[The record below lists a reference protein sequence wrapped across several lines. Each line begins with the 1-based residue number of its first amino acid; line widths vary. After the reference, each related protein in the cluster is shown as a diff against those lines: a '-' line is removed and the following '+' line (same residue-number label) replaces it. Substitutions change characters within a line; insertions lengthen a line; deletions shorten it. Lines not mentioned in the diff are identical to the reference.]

1 MPVRGHERSL
11 LTAAY
16 AELHCHSAYSFLD
29 GASRPEELAARAY
42 ELGHSALALT
52 DHDNLCGALEFAHAA
67 KALGLR
73 PITGCELTVSDEH
86 GDFHVTL
93 LVETRTGYATSR
105 GCSAPRTRTTASS
118 RARRCTRCAR
128 APRGSSASPAARA
141 TARSCIPTSRW
152 RSRAAVR
159 SDEAFGADGLR
170 VELQRPLWRGD
181 RARNRRLIE
190 CAARSACASAPA
202 TTCTCTSGAGAR
214 CRTRSSPSART
225 SRWRPA
231 RPSGAAIAS
240 TCSRA
245 RRELALLFADLPEAI
260 GETVALADRLRF
272 DITQDLGYRYPAA
285 DDAVADAELA
295 QICALE
301 LERRYRGLSHRGEAR
316 TRLDEELALIRYHG
330 LSGFFLLHREILE
343 IAREIAIAVR
353 GPHSARMAL
362 PPGRGRGSSVGS
374 IVCYLTGLSHVDP
387 VSARLSL
394 GRFLNRE
401 LASVPDIDLDF
412 PRDIREKLILAV
424 HDRFG
429 RERSALI
436 AAFSTYRS
444 RSAIRELG
452 KALGLPPPDLE
463 RLARGSDGW
472 RAERVGEEL
481 AQMEGIRERSHDR
494 RFRALAHLCGEI
506 AGLPR
511 HLSQHP
517 GGMIVSTGPLAEL
530 VPLVPA
536 AMEGRQICQWD
547 KDSCADAGFLK
558 IDLLG
563 LGMLSAVE
571 RCIDL
576 IARARGEIVDLS
588 RAPLDDAGTYAEIQA
603 ADTVGVFQIE
613 SRAQMQMLLRTR
625 PENLE
630 DLTVE
635 VALVRPG
642 PIQGGA
648 VHPYLERR
656 EAVRND
662 PDYPV
667 PYDHPL
673 LAEALADTLG
683 VIVYQD
689 QVLDV
694 AVALAG
700 FSQGQAESLRRAMS
714 RRRSREAMVAHW
726 HAFRDGARGRDVPEP
741 VARLVFEKIVAFSEF
756 GFPKAHAAAF
766 GLLAYQSAWLRR
778 HYPAE
783 FLCALL
789 NEQPMGF
796 YPPASL
802 IRDAQRRGVEI
813 LGAEVN
819 ASQALCSIEPGGAV
833 RIGLSYVRG
842 LGQPAAL
849 GLVEARE
856 GDGPYADVADLVR
869 RAGLSLPECERVIA
883 AGACDAFGPRREQL
897 WRAGLIARPEPTRG
911 GGRQL
916 ALDLE
921 IGTTPV
927 LPKAGAW
934 DELVADYET
943 TGISVRDH
951 PLAQLRGGLTARGF
965 VATAALEHLPS
976 GTPIRIAGLT
986 VARQRPASAKGVVFL
1001 LLEDEHGLV
1010 NLVLFSDVYEQ
1021 HRLLAR
1027 TEPLLEAYGKLER
1040 RERNINVIVERLLP
1054 LGTPSRRVLP
1064 TAGLQPVGSAQI
1076 FEELPA
1082 AVGDDVTRLRANA
1095 PGAHHFGSGRGKR

>member
-1 MPVRGHERSL
+1 MPVPGTKGFL

-29 GASRPEELAARAY
+29 GASRPEELAARAH

-73 PITGCELTVSDEH
+73 PITGCELTVGDEH
-86 GDFHVTL
+86 GIFHVTL
-93 LVETRTGYATSR
+93 LVETRTGYAHLSQLL
-105 GCSAPRTRTTASS
+105 SAAHAHDRLVPRTPLAALCAGAEGLVCLTG
-118 RARRCTRCAR
+118 CAR
-128 APRGSSASPAARA
+128 HGALVHPDEQVALVRGRA
-141 TARSCIPTSRW
+141 LRQ
-152 RSRAAVR
+152 
-159 SDEAFGADGLR
+159 AFGAGGLR

-190 CAARSACASAPA
+190 CAATLGVRLCASNDVHMHERRRGALQDALVAIRTHLPLEACEAERRGNREHVLKSPA
-202 TTCTCTSGAGAR
+202 
-214 CRTRSSPSART
+214 
-225 SRWRPA
+225 
-231 RPSGAAIAS
+231 
-240 TCSRA
+240 
-245 RRELALLFADLPEAI
+245 ELALLFADLPEAI

-285 DDAVADAELA
+285 DDTVADAELA

-301 LERRYRGLSHRGEAR
+301 LERRYRGLSYRDEAR
-316 TRLDEELALIRYHG
+316 TRLDEELALIRFHG

-387 VSARLSL
+387 VTARLSL

-401 LASVPDIDLDF
+401 LTSVPDIDLDF
-412 PRDIREKLILAV
+412 PRDIRERLILAV

-472 RAERVGEEL
+472 HADRVGEEL
-481 AQMEGIRERSHDR
+481 AQMSGIRERSHDR

-571 RCIDL
+571 GCVDL
-576 IARARGEIVDLS
+576 IARARGETVDLS
-588 RAPLDDAGTYAEIQA
+588 RVPLDDPGTYAEIQA

-662 PDYPV
+662 PDSTV

-726 HAFRDGARGRDVPEP
+726 HSFRDGALARGVPEP
-741 VARLVFEKIVAFSEF
+741 IARQVFEKIVAFSEF

-778 HYPAE
+778 RYPAE

-802 IRDAQRRGVEI
+802 IRDAQRRGVEVA
-813 LGAEVN
+813 GADVN
-819 ASQALCSIEPGGAV
+819 DSHALCSIEPGGAV

-842 LGQPAAL
+842 LGRPAAL
-849 GLVEARE
+849 GLVAARE
-856 GDGPYADVADLVR
+856 DGGPYADVADLVR

-897 WRAGLIARPEPTRG
+897 WRAGLIARPESTRG

-921 IGTTPV
+921 IGATPV
-927 LPKAGAW
+927 LPRAGAW

-965 VATAALEHLPS
+965 VATAALEQLPS

-1010 NLVLFSDVYEQ
+1010 NLVLFRDVYEQ

-1027 TEPLLEAYGKLER
+1027 TEPLLEAYGTLER

-1064 TAGLQPVGSAQI
+1064 TTGLQPVGSAQI
-1076 FEELPA
+1076 FEELPMA
-1082 AVGDDVTRLRANA
+1082 AGDDVTRLRATA

>member
-1 MPVRGHERSL
+1 M
-11 LTAAY
+11 TAAY

-29 GASRPEELAARAY
+29 GASRPEELATRAH
-42 ELGHSALALT
+42 ELGYGALALT

-67 KALGLR
+67 KALGVR
-73 PITGCELTVSDEH
+73 PITGCELTVEDEH
-86 GDFHVTL
+86 GPFHVTL
-93 LVETRTGYATSR
+93 LVETRVGYSNLSQLLTAAHAHDRTG
-105 GCSAPRTRTTASS
+105 PRTPLHLLCE
-118 RARRCTRCAR
+118 RAEGLVCLTGCAR
-128 APRGSSASPAARA
+128 HGALVHADERVALERCRLLYESFGRA
-141 TARSCIPTSRW
+141 
-152 RSRAAVR
+152 
-159 SDEAFGADGLR
+159 GLR

-181 RARNRRLIE
+181 RARNRRLLE
-190 CAARSACASAPA
+190 
-202 TTCTCTSGAGAR
+202 
-214 CRTRSSPSART
+214 SARIFGLRLCAT
-225 SRWRPA
+225 NDVHVHDRR
-231 RPSGAAIAS
+231 RGALQDAMVAIRTHLPLEA
-240 TCSRA
+240 CEA
-245 RRELALLFADLPEAI
+245 ERRGNREHVLKSPREMAVLFGDLPEATR
-260 GETVALADRLRF
+260 ETTELAERLRF
-272 DITQDLGYRYPAA
+272 DLTQDLGYRYPAA
-285 DDAVADAELA
+285 DDTVADAELA

-316 TRLDEELALIRYHG
+316 TRLDEELALIRFHG

-343 IAREIAIAVR
+343 IAREIAIEVR

-387 VSARLSL
+387 VAARLSL

-401 LASVPDIDLDF
+401 LAAVPDIDLDF

-452 KALGLPPPDLE
+452 KALGLPPPDLD
-463 RLARGSDGW
+463 RLARGSDGY

-481 AQMEGIRERSHDR
+481 AQTDGVRERSHDR
-494 RFRALAHLCGEI
+494 RFKALAHLCGEI

-536 AMEGRQICQWD
+536 AMEGRQLCQWD

-576 IARARGEIVDLS
+576 IARARGETIDLS
-588 RAPLDDAGTYAEIQA
+588 RAPLDDPGTYAEIQA

-648 VHPYLERR
+648 VHPYLQRR
-656 EAVRND
+656 EAVRAD
-662 PDYPV
+662 PDYVV
-667 PYDHPL
+667 PHDHPL

-726 HAFRDGARGRDVPEP
+726 NAFREGARGRGVDEP
-741 VARLVFEKIVAFSEF
+741 TARRVFEKIVAFSEF

-802 IRDAQRRGVEI
+802 VRDAQRRGVEI
-813 LGAEVN
+813 RGTDVN
-819 ASQALCSIEPGGAV
+819 ASAAGCSIEADGAV
-833 RIGLSYVRG
+833 RIGLGYVRG
-842 LGQPAAL
+842 LGEPAAL

-856 GDGPYADVADLVR
+856 HGGQYTDVADLVR
-869 RAGLSLPECERVIA
+869 RAGLSLPECERIIA
-883 AGACDAFGPRREQL
+883 AGACDNFGPRREQL

-911 GGRQL
+911 GRQL

-921 IGTTPV
+921 LGVTPA
-927 LPKAGAW
+927 LPRPRRLGRARGR
-934 DELVADYET
+934 L
-943 TGISVRDH
+943 RDDR
-951 PLAQLRGGLTARGF
+951 PLAC
-965 VATAALEHLPS
+965 AT
-976 GTPIRIAGLT
+976 IRSRSCA
-986 VARQRPASAKGVVFL
+986 PA
-1001 LLEDEHGLV
+1001 
-1010 NLVLFSDVYEQ
+1010 
-1021 HRLLAR
+1021 
-1027 TEPLLEAYGKLER
+1027 
-1040 RERNINVIVERLLP
+1040 
-1054 LGTPSRRVLP
+1054 
-1064 TAGLQPVGSAQI
+1064 
-1076 FEELPA
+1076 
-1082 AVGDDVTRLRANA
+1082 
-1095 PGAHHFGSGRGKR
+1095 